1 MRLKKSVKIILIVI
15 LILIVIGVSIYIYW
29 DKYVYKEIEINPNN
43 FDVEVFSEVKLSSLV
58 TNVSLNED
66 MIIDTEKVGSQELEI
81 KYIKD
86 KKRYKSKITI
96 NVEDNTA
103 PTVFVSSISTTEGTE
118 IDLINKFLAGDNYD
132 DNPQKEIL
140 GEYDFN
146 KVGTYH
152 LTYKITDSSEH
163 ETERKFTLT
172 VKPKPKAT
180 STKKPV
186 STSTSN
192 RVRTDFK
199 DVVAKHKND
208 QTMIGI
214 DVSKWQGEID
224 FSKVKEAGCEFVIIR
239 LGYQKG
245 LHGEMVIDP
254 YFGENIKNAK
264 ASGLQV
270 GVYVYTYASTA
281 EEAKEQAAWAIKS
294 LGTYTVELGISY
306 DWESWS
312 YFNTL
317 NLSYHNFTKVADTF
331 LDYVEKY
338 DNKGYLYSSKYY
350 LENIWTEEKHNV
362 WLAHYT
368 SNTTYKGKYSIWQLC
383 SNGKIDGI
391 DTDVD
396 INVMYLNK

>member
-1 MRLKKSVKIILIVI
+1 MKLKKKVKIALLIIFILII
-15 LILIVIGVSIYIYW
+15 IGVSVFIYY
-29 DKYVYKEIEINPNN
+29 DKYVYKEIEINPNS
-43 FDVEVFSEVKLSSLV
+43 FDIEVFSEVKLSSLV

-66 MIIDTEKVGSQELEI
+66 MVIDTEYVGKQELEI
-81 KYIKD
+81 KYKKD

-96 NVEDNTA
+96 NVEDNIA
-103 PTVFVSSISTTEGTE
+103 PTVFVSSVSTTEGTE
-118 IDLINKFLAGDNYD
+118 IDLVNKFLAGDNYD
-132 DNPQKEIL
+132 NTPKKEII

-146 KVGTYH
+146 KVGTYR
-152 LTYKITDSSEH
+152 LTYRIIDSSEN
-163 ETERKFTLT
+163 ETERNFTLT
-172 VKPKPKAT
+172 VKPKPKQT
-180 STKKPV
+180 NKT
-186 STSTSN
+186 STSTSTSSN
-192 RVRTDFK
+192 RVRTLFSDI
-199 DVVAKHKND
+199 VTKHKND
-208 QTMIGI
+208 HTMIGI

-224 FSKVKEAGCEFVIIR
+224 FNKVKEAGCEFVIIR

-245 LHGEMVIDP
+245 LHGEMVVDP

-264 ASGLQV
+264 AANLQV
-270 GVYVYTYASTA
+270 GVYVYTYASTVD
-281 EEAKEQAAWAIKS
+281 EAKEQADWAIKS
-294 LGTYTVELGISY
+294 LGSYELDLGISY

-312 YFNTL
+312 IFNTL

-338 DNKGYLYSSKYY
+338 NNKGYLYSSKYY

-368 SNTTYKGKYSIWQLC
+368 SDTNYKGKYNIWQLC

-391 DTDVD
+391 NGDVD